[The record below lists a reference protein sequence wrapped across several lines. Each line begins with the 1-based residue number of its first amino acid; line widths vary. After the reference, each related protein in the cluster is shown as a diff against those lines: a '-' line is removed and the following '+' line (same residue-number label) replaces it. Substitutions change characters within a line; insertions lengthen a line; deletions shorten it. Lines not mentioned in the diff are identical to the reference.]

1 VDAYYRRLIGPAWMF
16 RYPKYCVKTHYCAQE
31 RRLIIMANL
40 TYPANLKYTESDEWV
55 RVDGD
60 QATIGITDYAQ
71 DQLGD
76 IVYIELA
83 WDASQ
88 NVSHEG
94 KFGDIESVKATSE
107 LFSPISGEVVKVNEA
122 LKDQPELIN
131 DSPYD
136 EGWMLVVKVTKP
148 EELDSLM
155 SAEEYQQYLQ
165 GR

>member
-1 VDAYYRRLIGPAWMF
+1 
-16 RYPKYCVKTHYCAQE
+16 
-31 RRLIIMANL
+31 MASL
-40 TYPANLKYTESDEWV
+40 HHPANLKYSKTDEWV
-55 RVDGD
+55 RVEGD

-76 IVYIELA
+76 IVYIELP

-88 NVSHEG
+88 NVSHES

-107 LFSPISGEVVKVNEA
+107 LLSPISGEVVKVNEA

-131 DSPYD
+131 DSPY
-136 EGWMLVVKVTKP
+136 EQGWMLVVKMTNPGEV
-148 EELDSLM
+148 DSLM
-155 SAEEYQQYLQ
+155 NADEYKAYLQ